1 MSGEKQCGGETAARK
16 PSALDDRVKWVLLI
30 GVVAS
35 VALMILGLALYA
47 AKPGSS
53 DKAMAI
59 SELPAGI
66 LRLDP
71 VAVISLGIIV
81 LIATP
86 VIRVVAVCIT
96 MGQGREYLFAAVAFI
111 VLLTLIASFLL
122 AGIK

>member
-1 MSGEKQCGGETAARK
+1 MSGEKQCGCEPVARE

-35 VALMILGLALYA
+35 VALMLLGLALYA

-53 DKAMAI
+53 DKAVAI
-59 SELPAGI
+59 GELPAG
-66 LRLDP
+66 LARLDP

-86 VIRVVAVCIT
+86 VMRVGAVCIT
-96 MGQGREYLFAAVAFI
+96 MGQSREYMFAAVAFI
-111 VLLTLIASFLL
+111 VLLTLFASFLL